1 MACETQLTRT
11 LTCKWQLLRH
21 RRSLSRLASR
31 RRSLVPELQMDNLLE
46 VKNLQTHFFMAEGVA
61 KAVDSTT
68 FSIRRGQVLGV
79 VGESGCGKSVTAR
92 SIMRMVRPPGHTVD
106 GEILYSRD
114 ENGQDMVLDLIQL
127 PATGTEMR
135 AIRGGEIA
143 MIFQEPRASLSPVH
157 RVGDQITEN
166 ILLHQSVSESEAE
179 DIAIDMLQQVH
190 IPLAEQ
196 RMDAFAHQLS
206 GGMCQRVMIAMA
218 LSCRPSLLIA
228 DEPTTALDVT
238 TEAQILELMQG
249 LQADLDMAIMFITHD
264 LGVVADM
271 ADEVAVMYLGKI
283 VEQGPAAD
291 IFRDPK
297 HPYTIALLESLPRMD
312 QKREWLQTIR
322 GVVPDPYT
330 TLKGCPFHPRCAD
343 FIEGVCDEIVPQPI
357 TLEDNR
363 EVRCLLYTEHAHQES
378 APVAEET
385 RHQ

>member
-1 MACETQLTRT
+1 
-11 LTCKWQLLRH
+11 
-21 RRSLSRLASR
+21 
-31 RRSLVPELQMDNLLE
+31 MDNLLE

-114 ENGQDMVLDLIQL
+114 DQNGQDMTLDLLQL

-157 RVGDQITEN
+157 RIGDQISEN
-166 ILLHQSVSESEAE
+166 ILLHQSVAQAEAE
-179 DIAIDMLQQVH
+179 DIAVEMLRQVH

-196 RMDAFAHQLS
+196 RMGAFAHQLS

-218 LSCRPSLLIA
+218 LSCHPSLLIA

-249 LQADLDMAIMFITHD
+249 LQADLNMAIMFITHD

-283 VEQGPAAD
+283 VEQGAAAD

-312 QKREWLQTIR
+312 QRREWLQTIR
-322 GVVPDPYT
+322 GVVPDPYI

-343 FIEGVCDEIVPQPI
+343 FMPGVCDEILPQPI

-378 APVAEET
+378 APVAEDT
-385 RHQ
+385 SHQ

>member
-1 MACETQLTRT
+1 
-11 LTCKWQLLRH
+11 
-21 RRSLSRLASR
+21 
-31 RRSLVPELQMDNLLE
+31 MDNLLE

-114 ENGQDMVLDLIQL
+114 DQNGQDMTLDLLQL

-157 RVGDQITEN
+157 RIGDQITEN
-166 ILLHQSVSESEAE
+166 ILLHQSVSQAEAE
-179 DIAIDMLQQVH
+179 DIAVEMLRQVH

-218 LSCRPSLLIA
+218 LSCHPSLLIA

-249 LQADLDMAIMFITHD
+249 LQADLNMAIMFITHD

-283 VEQGPAAD
+283 VEQGAAAD

-312 QKREWLQTIR
+312 QRREWLQTIR
-322 GVVPDPYT
+322 GVVPDPYI

-343 FIEGVCDEIVPQPI
+343 FMPGVCDEILPQPI

-385 RHQ
+385 SHQ

>member
-1 MACETQLTRT
+1 
-11 LTCKWQLLRH
+11 
-21 RRSLSRLASR
+21 
-31 RRSLVPELQMDNLLE
+31 MDNLLE

-114 ENGQDMVLDLIQL
+114 DQNGQDMTLDLLQL

-166 ILLHQSVSESEAE
+166 ILLHQSVTQAEAE
-179 DIAIDMLQQVH
+179 DIAIEMLRQVH

-218 LSCRPSLLIA
+218 LSCHPSLLIA

-249 LQADLDMAIMFITHD
+249 LQADLNMAIMFITHD

-283 VEQGPAAD
+283 VERGAAAD

-312 QKREWLQTIR
+312 QRREWLQTIR
-322 GVVPDPYT
+322 GVVPDPYS
-330 TLKGCPFHPRCAD
+330 TLSGCPFHPRCAD
-343 FIEGVCDEIVPQPI
+343 FIAGVCDEIVPQPI

-378 APVAEET
+378 APVVEET
-385 RHQ
+385 SH

>member
-1 MACETQLTRT
+1 
-11 LTCKWQLLRH
+11 
-21 RRSLSRLASR
+21 
-31 RRSLVPELQMDNLLE
+31 MDNLLE
-46 VKNLQTHFFMAEGVA
+46 VRNLQTHFFMAEGVA

-106 GEILYSRD
+106 GEIFYSRD
-114 ENGQDMVLDLIQL
+114 DQNGQDMTLDLLQL

-166 ILLHQSVSESEAE
+166 ILLHQSVTQAEAE
-179 DIAIDMLQQVH
+179 DIAIEMLRQVH

-218 LSCRPSLLIA
+218 LSCHPSLLIA

-249 LQADLDMAIMFITHD
+249 LQADLNMAIMFITHD

-283 VEQGPAAD
+283 VERGAAAD

-312 QKREWLQTIR
+312 QRREWLQTIR
-322 GVVPDPYT
+322 GVVPDPYS
-330 TLKGCPFHPRCAD
+330 TLSGCPFHPRCAD
-343 FIEGVCDEIVPQPI
+343 FIAGVCDEIVPQPI

-385 RHQ
+385 SHQ

>member
-1 MACETQLTRT
+1 
-11 LTCKWQLLRH
+11 
-21 RRSLSRLASR
+21 
-31 RRSLVPELQMDNLLE
+31 MDTLLE
-46 VKNLQTHFFMAEGVA
+46 VSDLQTHFFMTEGVA

-106 GEILYSRD
+106 GEILYTRPD
-114 ENGQDMVLDLIQL
+114 EDGQSTVVDLLQL

-157 RVGDQITEN
+157 KIGDQIAEN
-166 ILLHQSVSESEAE
+166 ILLHQQVSQSEAD
-179 DIAIDMLQQVH
+179 DIAIDMLRQVH

-218 LSCRPSLLIA
+218 LSCHPSLLIA

-249 LQADLDMAIMFITHD
+249 LQAELNMAIMFITHD

-283 VEQGPAAD
+283 VEKGAAAD

-322 GVVPDPYT
+322 GVVPDPYS

-343 FIEGVCDEIVPQPI
+343 FIAGVCDEIVPQPI

-363 EVRCLLYTEHAHQES
+363 EVRCLLYTEHAHQDS
-378 APVAEET
+378 PPVAEET
-385 RHQ
+385 GHQ

>member
-1 MACETQLTRT
+1 
-11 LTCKWQLLRH
+11 
-21 RRSLSRLASR
+21 
-31 RRSLVPELQMDNLLE
+31 MDTLLE
-46 VKNLQTHFFMAEGVA
+46 VRDLQTHFFMTEGIA

-106 GEILYSRD
+106 GEILYTRPD
-114 ENGQDMVLDLIQL
+114 EDGQSTVVDLLQL

-157 RVGDQITEN
+157 KIGDQIAEN
-166 ILLHQSVSESEAE
+166 ILLHQPVSQSEAE
-179 DIAIDMLQQVH
+179 DIAIDMLRQVH

-218 LSCRPSLLIA
+218 LSCHPSLLIA

-249 LQADLDMAIMFITHD
+249 LQAELNMAIMFITHD

-283 VEQGPAAD
+283 VEQGAADD

-322 GVVPDPYT
+322 GVVPNPYS

-343 FIEGVCDEIVPQPI
+343 FIAGVCDEIVPQPI

-363 EVRCLLYTEHAHQES
+363 EVRCLLYTEHAHQDS
-378 APVAEET
+378 PPVAEET
-385 RHQ
+385 GHQ

>member
-1 MACETQLTRT
+1 
-11 LTCKWQLLRH
+11 
-21 RRSLSRLASR
+21 
-31 RRSLVPELQMDNLLE
+31 MDNLLE

-114 ENGQDMVLDLIQL
+114 DQNGQDMTLDLLQL

-157 RVGDQITEN
+157 RIGDQITEN
-166 ILLHQSVSESEAE
+166 ILLHQSVTQAEAE
-179 DIAIDMLQQVH
+179 DIAVEMLRQVH

-218 LSCRPSLLIA
+218 LSCHPSLLIA

-249 LQADLDMAIMFITHD
+249 LQADLNMAIMFITHD

-283 VEQGPAAD
+283 VEQGAAAD

-312 QKREWLQTIR
+312 QRREWLQTIR
-322 GVVPDPYT
+322 GVVPDPYI

-343 FIEGVCDEIVPQPI
+343 FMPGVCDEILPQPI

-378 APVAEET
+378 APVAEDT
-385 RHQ
+385 SHQ

>member
-1 MACETQLTRT
+1 MN
-11 LTCKWQLLRH
+11 
-21 RRSLSRLASR
+21 
-31 RRSLVPELQMDNLLE
+31 NLLE

-114 ENGQDMVLDLIQL
+114 AGNGQGMVLDLLQL

-166 ILLHQSVSESEAE
+166 ILLHQSVSQSEAE
-179 DIAIDMLQQVH
+179 DIAIEMLQQVH

-357 TLEDNR
+357 NLEDNR

-385 RHQ
+385 SHQ